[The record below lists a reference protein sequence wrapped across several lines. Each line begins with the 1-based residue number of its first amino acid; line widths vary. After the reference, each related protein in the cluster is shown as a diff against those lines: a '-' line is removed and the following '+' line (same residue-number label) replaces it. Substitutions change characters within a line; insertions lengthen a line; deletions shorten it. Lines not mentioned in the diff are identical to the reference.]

1 MTWLLIE
8 VILVFWMQIISGL
21 EELIICLR
29 SSCLAVVEHPI
40 QTSKAELVVEQ
51 REQARQ
57 SINYGA
63 DKSIRRITQNIV

>member
-8 VILVFWMQIISGL
+8 AILVFWMQIISGL

-29 SSCLAVVEHPI
+29 SSSCLAVVEHPI

-63 DKSIRRITQNIV
+63 DKSIR